1 VKITSIRSLVVHAE
15 MRNWV
20 FVRVDTDQSGLFGW
34 GEATLEWKTRS
45 VVGAIDDLAPLVL
58 GRDPRDIE
66 KLVRIMKKHSFW
78 RLGVIGMSAVSGIE
92 LALWDILGKSLGQPA
107 WRLLGGQARD
117 RVRVYTHLGLGDM
130 RAVYETETAERRAN
144 DGGVA

>member
-1 VKITSIRSLVVHAE
+1 MKITSIRSLVVHAE

-78 RLGVIGMSAVSGIE
+78 RLGVIGMSAVSGVNSRFGTSSANL
-92 LALWDILGKSLGQPA
+92 LAS
-107 WRLLGGQARD
+107 RRGGCSA
-117 RVRVYTHLGLGDM
+117 G
-130 RAVYETETAERRAN
+130 RRATAC
-144 DGGVA
+144 GSIPISASATCGRSMRPRPPSS

>member
-45 VVGAIDDLAPLVL
+45 VVGAIEDLAPLIL

-66 KLVRIMKKHSFW
+66 KP
-78 RLGVIGMSAVSGIE
+78 SAWSISPNSTNCSE
-92 LALWDILGKSLGQPA
+92 AAP
-107 WRLLGGQARD
+107 
-117 RVRVYTHLGLGDM
+117 
-130 RAVYETETAERRAN
+130 
-144 DGGVA
+144 